1 MTEKEFLYVGF
12 YIDTDGQYVLKIGT
26 TKDLDRRRKEHTKNY
41 RQAKRHTLPPEST
54 FEYIWHKPLS
64 KYNTIRYEDSNRE
77 NWKNLGIGEFVRN
90 DRFVL
95 SEGVNHVS
103 IRIRKEY
110 EITLSRQGDF
120 LFFEPLIDVRQ

>member
-26 TKDLDRRRKEHTKNY
+26 TKDLDRRQKEHTKNY
-41 RQAKRHTLPPEST
+41 RQAKRHTLPPEGT

-95 SEGVNHVS
+95 SEGVNQVS

-110 EITLSRQGDF
+110 EITLSR
-120 LFFEPLIDVRQ
+120 